1 MQIWFI
7 DSLHNE
13 IYLVWFYKIYD
24 DSIKLIS
31 YTSSDKNNNVEVLSS
46 NTQPDTVPDYQ
57 SPDSPRLGHDSC
69 QLNNEGEFVHKNTML
84 GFNKH
89 IRHVRTT

>member
-1 MQIWFI
+1 M
-7 DSLHNE
+7 
-13 IYLVWFYKIYD
+13 
-24 DSIKLIS
+24 
-31 YTSSDKNNNVEVLSS
+31 EVLSS